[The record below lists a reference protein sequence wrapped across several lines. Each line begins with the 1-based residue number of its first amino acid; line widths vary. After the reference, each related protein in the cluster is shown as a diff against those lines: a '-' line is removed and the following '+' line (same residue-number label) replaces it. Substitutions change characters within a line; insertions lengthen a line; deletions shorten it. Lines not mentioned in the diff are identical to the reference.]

1 MFSLILQQY
10 AQLLAERPSVG
21 YAVSLPTTL
30 LGIMTL
36 LEDISIVL
44 GLLTT
49 VLGMILTILT
59 IFVQWPNVKKRWREI
74 FPK

>member
-1 MFSLILQQY
+1 
-10 AQLLAERPSVG
+10 
-21 YAVSLPTTL
+21 
-30 LGIMTL
+30 MTL
-36 LEDISIVL
+36 LEDISVVL

-49 VLGMILTILT
+49 MLGMILTTLT

>member
-10 AQLLAERPSVG
+10 AQLIAERPSVS
-21 YAVSLPTTL
+21 YAVSLPTTA

-36 LEDISIVL
+36 LEEISVVL

-49 VLGMILTILT
+49 MLGMILTTLT